1 MVKPVLIIVYNVRL
15 KEEGRLYKSTISATK
30 IVGES

>member
-1 MVKPVLIIVYNVRL
+1 MVKPVLIIMYNVRL
-15 KEEGRLYKSTISATK
+15 KEGRWYKITMSATK